1 MLVLCLWSLKS
12 NRLDYT
18 IFAECKGFSGMH
30 ICHFEMLIC
39 CFFLHFF
46 FWKRTRTFFLGLS
59 NINRRMISSK
69 PLSPSLLFVQIS
81 VCNFQWYALY
91 LTFFIFMTSL
101 LDLTLI
107 IICVNCALLTYNQS
121 PNTLVILPLQ
131 LSWWSLASNTLLP
144 QSVVHIPFSACML
157 NCFSHVRLFVTPWTM
172 AQGSSVHGILQA
184 RILEWVVMPSSRGSS
199 QPRDRTCVSYVS
211 CNGKQVLYH

>member
-1 MLVLCLWSLKS
+1 MPFWNAYML
-12 NRLDYT
+12 
-18 IFAECKGFSGMH
+18 
-30 ICHFEMLIC
+30 
-39 CFFLHFF
+39 FLSSFF